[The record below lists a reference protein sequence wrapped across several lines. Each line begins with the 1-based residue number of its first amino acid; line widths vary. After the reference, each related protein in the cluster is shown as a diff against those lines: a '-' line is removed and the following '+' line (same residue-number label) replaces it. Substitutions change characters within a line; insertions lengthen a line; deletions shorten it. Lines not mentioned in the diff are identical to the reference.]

1 MTVPVWLDNRT
12 QQGDLSKPAIK
23 ADIAIIGGGVVGA
36 ACAYLASRRNL
47 KVVVLEA
54 GTVASGAS
62 GRNGGFVLRGIH
74 THYNS
79 CVAQYGREISRY
91 VYGLGERNQ
100 ALIKDFV
107 ETNNVDIDYD
117 PSGSHLLAC
126 SLEELEELSRS
137 CQLMHQDGFK
147 VDLIG
152 QDPLDRGFY
161 GALFN
166 SCDFGINPVKFV
178 RALLSI
184 SGAQVLEQESVRL
197 IESSG
202 AGITVTASSQSVI
215 CDRVIV
221 ATNAYSPGFD
231 SFFLDKIQPARG
243 QMLATAP
250 LKKKILNSL
259 CYANYGWEYFRQL
272 PDRRLVVGGCRQSFL
287 EEETGYADL
296 VTKPVQTALEHY
308 LKDHFPELAGIAIE
322 YRWSGP
328 MAFTH
333 DGLPLVGA
341 LPHLPSVHFA
351 VGCNGHG
358 LGYSMTLAE
367 RVLAVAL
374 DNEPPGYFDV
384 ARPTIAKAIQNVNDQ
399 NLKNNGKANNNKPN
413 GKTRVTATHNKIVA
427 ARMTG
432 EFEIGP

>member
-1 MTVPVWLDNRT
+1 MTVPVWLDNRSSSD
-12 QQGDLSKPAIK
+12 DLSKPALR

-79 CVAQYGREISRY
+79 CVVQYGREIARY

-100 ALIKDFV
+100 ALIKEFV
-107 ETNNVDIDYD
+107 ESNNIDLDYD

-126 SLEELEELSRS
+126 SLEELEELSSS
-137 CQLMHQDGFK
+137 CQLMREDGFE
-147 VDLIG
+147 VDLIA
-152 QDPLDRGFY
+152 QDPLGRGFY
-161 GALFN
+161 GALYN
-166 SCDFGINPVKFV
+166 ACDFGINPVKFV
-178 RALLSI
+178 RALLAV

-197 IESSG
+197 IEHSG
-202 AGITVTASSQSVI
+202 AALTVTASSQAVI
-215 CDRVIV
+215 CDQVIV

-272 PDRRLVVGGCRQSFL
+272 PDRRLVLGGCRQSFL
-287 EEETGYADL
+287 EEESGYADL

-308 LKDHFPELAGIAIE
+308 LKDHFPELAGTPIE

-333 DGLPLVGA
+333 DGLPLVGT

-367 RVLAVAL
+367 RVLAAAL
-374 DNEPPGYFDV
+374 DSEAVGHFDV
-384 ARPTIAKAIQNVNDQ
+384 ARPTSSKAGAEQSARSM
-399 NLKNNGKANNNKPN
+399 LKSSGKA
-413 GKTRVTATHNKIVA
+413 GERSRVTATHNKIVA

>member
-1 MTVPVWLDNRT
+1 MTVPVWLDNRSHSE
-12 QQGDLSKPAIK
+12 DLNKPVIK

-36 ACAYLASRRNL
+36 ACAYLASRRHL

-54 GTVASGAS
+54 GAVASGAS

-100 ALIKDFV
+100 SLIHDFV
-107 ETNNVDIDYD
+107 EKHNVDIDYD

-137 CQLMHQDGFK
+137 CQLMREDGFK

-152 QDPLDRGFY
+152 HDPLDRGFY

-178 RALLSI
+178 RALLAVSE
-184 SGAQVLEQESVRL
+184 AQVLEQESVRQV
-197 IESSG
+197 ECSG
-202 AGITVTASSQSVI
+202 SGIAVTASRQTVH

-250 LKKKILNSL
+250 LKKKILHSL

-287 EEETGYADL
+287 EDETGYADL

-341 LPHLPSVHFA
+341 LPHMPAVHFA

-374 DNEPPGYFDV
+374 DNEAPGCFDV
-384 ARPTIAKAIQNVNDQ
+384 ARPTIANANNDAG
-399 NLKNNGKANNNKPN
+399 LKVGSKPAGKAKM
-413 GKTRVTATHNKIVA
+413 TATHNKIAV

>member
-1 MTVPVWLDNRT
+1 MTVPVWLDNRSSSD
-12 QQGDLSKPAIK
+12 DLSKPAIR

-79 CVAQYGREISRY
+79 CVVQYGREIARY

-100 ALIKDFV
+100 ALIKEFV
-107 ETNNVDIDYD
+107 ESNNIDLDYD

-137 CQLMHQDGFK
+137 CQLMREDGFE
-147 VDLIG
+147 VDLIA
-152 QDPLDRGFY
+152 QDPLGRGFY
-161 GALFN
+161 GALYN
-166 SCDFGINPVKFV
+166 ACDFGINPVKFV
-178 RALLSI
+178 RALLAV

-197 IESSG
+197 IEHSG
-202 AGITVTASSQSVI
+202 SALTVTASSQAVI
-215 CDRVIV
+215 CDQVIV

-272 PDRRLVVGGCRQSFL
+272 PDRRLVLGGCRQSFL
-287 EEETGYADL
+287 EEESGYADL

-308 LKDHFPELAGIAIE
+308 LKDHFPELAGIPIE

-328 MAFTH
+328 MAFTN
-333 DGLPLVGA
+333 DGLPLVGT

-367 RVLAVAL
+367 RVLAAAL
-374 DNEPPGYFDV
+374 DNEAVGHFDV
-384 ARPTIAKAIQNVNDQ
+384 ARPTSSKAGAEQSARSM
-399 NLKNNGKANNNKPN
+399 LKSSGKA
-413 GKTRVTATHNKIVA
+413 GERSRVTATHNKIVA